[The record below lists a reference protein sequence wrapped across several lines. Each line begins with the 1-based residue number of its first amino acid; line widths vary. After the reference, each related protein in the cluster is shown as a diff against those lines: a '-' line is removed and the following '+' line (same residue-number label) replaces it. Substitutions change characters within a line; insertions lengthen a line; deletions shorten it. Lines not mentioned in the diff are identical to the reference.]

1 ECPERPRPR
10 RARHL
15 GGRHCGRGKASVSCP
30 TVLAARYR
38 PGVGAQASHPV
49 HLLPLPVHA
58 ADSAAGAL
66 CGALLSP
73 QNLETVEPGQGTPC
87 SMCVRQQAATIQA
100 PTTEEAAAPQ
110 LAGPSTGLDGTAYCA
125 LGWPV
130 RLQDEHVVLPLGHCA
145 TAQIVPMDLVEA
157 ITPILTALDRP
168 APVMLHPDAP
178 GCGVVIA
185 GEPYGVPLPW
195 PDAVQVVTGMLALPP
210 SETPHGPV
218 RWYGQ
223 APAHPLATCREID
236 IFAAVRTAGQAAH
249 GPQGRGL
256 G

>member
-1 ECPERPRPR
+1 M
-10 RARHL
+10 
-15 GGRHCGRGKASVSCP
+15 SCP

-49 HLLPLPVHA
+49 HLLPLPVRA

-73 QNLETVEPGQGTPC
+73 QSLETVEPGQGTPC
-87 SMCVRQQAATIQA
+87 SMCVQQQAATIHT
-100 PTTEEAAAPQ
+100 PSTDAATPQ
-110 LAGPSTGLDGTAYCA
+110 LAGLTAGLDGTAYCA

-130 RLQDEHVVLPLGHCA
+130 RLRGEQVVLPLGHCA
-145 TAQIVPMDLVEA
+145 TAQIVPMDLAET
-157 ITPILTALDRP
+157 IMPILNALDRP
-168 APVMLHPDAP
+168 APVLLHPDAP

-185 GEPYGVPLPW
+185 GEPYGIPLPW
-195 PDAVQVVTGMLALPP
+195 PETVQVITGMLALPP
-210 SETPHGPV
+210 SGTPHGPV
-218 RWYGQ
+218 RWYRQ

-236 IFAAVRTAGQAAH
+236 VFAAVRTAGQAAH
-249 GPQGRGL
+249 RPQSRGL